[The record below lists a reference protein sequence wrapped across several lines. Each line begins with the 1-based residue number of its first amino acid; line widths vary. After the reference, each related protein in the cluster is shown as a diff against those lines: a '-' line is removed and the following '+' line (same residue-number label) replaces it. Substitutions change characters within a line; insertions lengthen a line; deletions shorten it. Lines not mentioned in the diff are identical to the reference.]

1 MENLIDKQEFIYCC
15 RRKILLSGSIF
26 VGTCFIAPVSLASGG
41 GDGGDGGEQSDQS
54 NTSTQS
60 RKSKKTPTKEY
71 SQATFLR
78 MRKSQLKSLQHQS
91 DNNEI
96 YIKIDGFSN
105 YMSAILVNMAVRDR
119 TNTRKLVRDMS
130 DIEKNIKDRRS
141 RGRALHTRLK
151 KEIDRIVIEERK
163 QEKIVRKLSKDTGGR
178 FERLLRK
185 KNPSAADRSLM
196 EEEHRLAEIR
206 RQRGDVAQ
214 WKFRLLY

>member
-15 RRKILLSGSIF
+15 RRKILLSSSIF
-26 VGTCFIAPVSLASGG
+26 VGTCLIAPVSLASGG
-41 GDGGDGGEQSDQS
+41 GGGDGGEQSDQS

-78 MRKSQLKSLQHQS
+78 MGKSQLKDLQHQYR
-91 DNNEI
+91 NNEI
-96 YIKIDGFSN
+96 YIHIDGFNN
-105 YMSAILVNMAVRDR
+105 YMSGLLVDMAIRDR

-130 DIEKNIKDRRS
+130 DIEKNIKDRRA
-141 RGRALHTRLK
+141 RGNALHARLK
-151 KEIDRIVIEERK
+151 NEIDRIVTEERK

-178 FERLLRK
+178 MMRLLRK
-185 KNPSAADRSLM
+185 NNPSAADKSYM

-206 RQRGDVAQ
+206 RQRGDVAR
-214 WKFRLLY
+214 WKFSLLY